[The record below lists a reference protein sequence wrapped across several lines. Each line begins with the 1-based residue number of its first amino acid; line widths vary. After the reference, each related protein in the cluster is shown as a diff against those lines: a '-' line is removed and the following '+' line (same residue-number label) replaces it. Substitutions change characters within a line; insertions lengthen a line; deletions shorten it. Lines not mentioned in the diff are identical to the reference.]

1 RGHRDDG
8 VRRCAAQGIRFA
20 PDGKDVWVS
29 HVAGDTF
36 TVIDAKSRKVV
47 ANVNVGKRLKGIVFS
62 PDGRRGYFALSGA
75 NQVAVI
81 DVPGHKLVRDG
92 ARPGWNRPGA
102 LIRSEARRPQTIQG
116 NRNLI
121 FRKTSTEGV
130 RMH

>member
-1 RGHRDDG
+1 RGHRDAG
-8 VRRCAAQGIRFA
+8 VRRCAAQRIRFT

-47 ANVNVGKRLKGIVFS
+47 ANVSVGKRPQGIVFS

-81 DVPGHKLVRDG
+81 DVPSRKLVQNFETGLDPDG
-92 ARPGWNRPGA
+92 IGLGR
-102 LIRSEARRPQTIQG
+102 
-116 NRNLI
+116 
-121 FRKTSTEGV
+121 
-130 RMH
+130 